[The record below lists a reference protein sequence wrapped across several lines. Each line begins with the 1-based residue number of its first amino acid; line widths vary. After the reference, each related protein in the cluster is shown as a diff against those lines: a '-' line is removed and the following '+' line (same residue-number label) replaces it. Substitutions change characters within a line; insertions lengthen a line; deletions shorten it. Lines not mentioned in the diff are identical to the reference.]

1 VRRFSHTFEVAAP
14 IEKVWLFYTDISH
27 LGMITPP
34 EMKLR
39 IVKCTTDRQIAEGT
53 EVWLEGNL
61 VMKSRWHSR
70 ITYLK
75 PYVYIDEMLEGR
87 FRVWKHTHTFEPRDT
102 GTKVI
107 DTIDFELPYGL
118 LGKVLEAYVE
128 KQLAKIF
135 AQRKESTIRVLK

>member
-1 VRRFSHTFEVAAP
+1 
-14 IEKVWLFYTDISH
+14 
-27 LGMITPP
+27 
-34 EMKLR
+34 
-39 IVKCTTDRQIAEGT
+39 
-53 EVWLEGNL
+53 
-61 VMKSRWHSR
+61 
-70 ITYLK
+70 
-75 PYVYIDEMLEGR
+75 VYIDEMLEGR